1 MKFEL
6 DSISLSVVL
15 SALKSWNTP
24 LALET
29 IGSLRRQQF
38 DQQPVVAPVV
48 ADAEDLG
55 SETGTFDP
63 RVLDSRNPNSSFYRP
78 ACKPRVLAAPYV
90 PTYKQPCGYE
100 SHSWKHGSC
109 THYHFKDPAD
119 DGPEVDLI
127 RSFFIFPGGAFGGFG
142 YMKQA
147 LSDLWENWS

>member
-29 IGSLRRQQF
+29 IGSPRRQQF

-48 ADAEDLG
+48 A
-55 SETGTFDP
+55 
-63 RVLDSRNPNSSFYRP
+63 
-78 ACKPRVLAAPYV
+78 PYV
-90 PTYKQPCGYE
+90 PTYKQPCGIE

-109 THYHFKDPAD
+109 THYRYKDPAD
-119 DGPEVDLI
+119 DGPEVYLI
-127 RSFFIFPGGAFGGFG
+127 RSFFIFPGGAFGGFE